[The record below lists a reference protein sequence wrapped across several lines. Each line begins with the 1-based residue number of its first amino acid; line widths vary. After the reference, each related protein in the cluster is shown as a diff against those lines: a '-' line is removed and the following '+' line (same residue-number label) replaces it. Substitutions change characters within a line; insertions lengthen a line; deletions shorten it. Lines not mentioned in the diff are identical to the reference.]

1 MVGSLGG
8 VVRCLSNLDLRG
20 KHAWL
25 CCNIWQATKTFTK
38 VFYLN
43 FHDDG
48 HLLCVLRDG
57 SLVRGSREFGAV
69 VVHVSDDND
78 QAEVGRKVDINVSH

>member
-1 MVGSLGG
+1 MGWSDVCLILISEENTLGC
-8 VVRCLSNLDLRG
+8 V
-20 KHAWL
+20 AI
-25 CCNIWQATKTFTK
+25 NIWQATKTFTK

-69 VVHVSDDND
+69 VVHVPDDND
-78 QAEVGRKVDINVSH
+78 QAGVEGKLK